1 MRASALLAAVIAVS
15 ATAAAAQNSQAP
27 RTYPMPPPP
36 PPVIST
42 PGGNDVPARIDATDR
57 TTRCMQ
63 YGASIGVPRDQ
74 MADYARRCALQ

>member
-1 MRASALLAAVIAVS
+1 MRASVLLAAVIAVS

-27 RTYPMPPPP
+27 QTYPIPPPP
-36 PPVIST
+36 PPVIAT
-42 PGGNDVPARIDATDR
+42 PGGNDVPTRIDATDR

-74 MADYARRCALQ
+74 MVDYTPRCALQ

>member
-1 MRASALLAAVIAVS
+1 MRASVLLAAMIAVS
-15 ATAAAAQNSQAP
+15 ATAAAQNSQAP
-27 RTYPMPPPP
+27 QAYPLPPPP